1 MKVTKR
7 VIAVAFAVLMVGSA
21 LVGCTGGK
29 TTGNSNEGTIS
40 PNGVVDNGTYTYHTS
55 IGTSTVHTLNP
66 HEWEYQT
73 EFDIMELTQ
82 RGLYD
87 IIFSADNESGYEI
100 ISEMAAELAKDVTAE
115 YAGNEKYGVP
125 ADAKEGYAY
134 EIKLREN
141 AVWEDGTPINA
152 DTYVYSLKQV
162 LDPNIQAYRASTHCN
177 GTYAFA
183 NAAEYYDQED
193 GIDVAFE
200 DIGFF
205 KKDDYTIVL
214 IYELPMAN
222 DYMFY
227 WNLTNNW
234 LVKED
239 IYEGNKQDAGGLT
252 KTTYGTSV
260 DTYASY
266 GPYKLVEW
274 QEDKVIK
281 LTKNDKWYGWTLPEF
296 EGQYQTTDV
305 VYDIIDEH
313 STNMQLFMQGK
324 LDYVLL
330 DATDL
335 ETYGTSDFIVYFPR
349 SHSYKLS
356 FNTGREALEAR
367 SVDGINKLLM
377 LYPEFRKAVSLSID
391 RAEFCQQVYPAQNPS
406 FGLLNEIY
414 IYDTETGAAYRD
426 TEQAKDVLCDVY
438 AVESYDELSGYNV
451 EEAKKLY
458 EEAYQAALAAG
469 DITATDKVV
478 LQLNVSANNE
488 TDVNATNFI
497 NDAVQAATKGTSL
510 EGRISVEMLQ
520 VDDYY
525 ASMKAGTADLIFSA
539 WGGNEVDPYSMMECY
554 CNFDYYCDGEYGFDN
569 TEEVTMTIGGK
580 EYTYSYYDWFVELYM
595 GQWAAADTETRLEVL
610 AALEGALLKNYHTLP
625 LRSLREAYLLSQKVE
640 YVTYDFDIMTI
651 EPFGGFRFM
660 TYNYNDEEWEEYC
673 AEQNNQLEY

>member
-1 MKVTKR
+1 MK
-7 VIAVAFAVLMVGSA
+7 IARKVFAAGLMILMVGTTA
-21 LVGCTGGK
+21 VGCTK
-29 TTGNSNEGTIS
+29 STTTAPSNSDNSNNS
-40 PNGVVDNGTYTYHTS
+40 DVVDENATYTYNTY

-66 HEWEYQT
+66 HEWEYST
-73 EFDIMELTQ
+73 ELDIMELTQ

-87 IIFSADNESGYEI
+87 IVYKADGGYEI
-100 ISEMAAELAKDVTAE
+100 INEMAAGPAVDVTAD

-125 ADAKEGYAY
+125 ADATEGYAY

-141 AVWEDGTPINA
+141 AKWDDGTAINA
-152 DTYVYSLKQV
+152 DSYVYSLKQV
-162 LDPNIQAYRASTHCN
+162 LDPAMQTYRASTYYS

-205 KKDDYTIVL
+205 KKDDYTIVM

-222 DYMFY
+222 EYMFY
-227 WNLTNNW
+227 WNLTTSW

-239 IYEGNKQDAGGLT
+239 IYEANKQDAGGLT

-260 DTYASY
+260 DKYASY

-281 LTKNDKWYGWTLPEF
+281 LTRNDNWYGWDLPEF

-305 VYDIIDEH
+305 VYEVIDEH
-313 STNMQLFMQGK
+313 ATNVQLFMQGYH
-324 LDYVLL
+324 DYVLL

-335 ETYGTSDFIVYFPR
+335 ENYGTSDYIVYLPT
-349 SHSYKLS
+349 SYTYKLS

-367 SVDGINKLLM
+367 SIDGINKLLM
-377 LYPEFRKAVSLSID
+377 LYPEFREAISLSID
-391 RAEFCQQVYPAQNPS
+391 RAEFCQQVYPADS
-406 FGLLNEIY
+406 AAFGLLNEVY
-414 IYDTETGAAYRD
+414 VYDTDTGETYRD
-426 TEQAKDVLCDVY
+426 TEQAKDVLCDIYEVDN
-438 AVESYDELSGYNV
+438 YDELTGYNL
-451 EEAKKLY
+451 EKAAELY
-458 EEAYQAALAAG
+458 EKAYQAALAAG
-469 DITATDKVV
+469 DISESDKVV
-478 LQLNVSANNE
+478 LQLNVSSSND
-488 TDVNATNFI
+488 TDINATNFI
-497 NDAVQAATKGTSL
+497 NDAVQAGVKGTSL
-510 EGRISVEMLQ
+510 EGKISVEMLQ

-554 CNFDYYCDGEYGFDN
+554 CNLDYYCDGEYGFDN
-569 TEEVTMTIGGK
+569 TEEITMTIGGK

-595 GQWAAADTETRLEVL
+595 GQWATADTETRLEVL
-610 AALEGALLKNYHTLP
+610 AAIEGALLNNYHTLP
-625 LRSLREAYLLSQKVE
+625 LRNYQQAYLLSQQVE
-640 YVTYDFDIMTI
+640 YITYDFDIMII

-660 TYNYNDEEWEEYC
+660 TYNYTDDEWNEYC
-673 AEQNNQLEY
+673 ENQNRQLKY